1 MESLMYFFNEKA
13 YYLFNKPYIT
23 LYVQVKKYAYTVLV
37 PDKIRLFQLRHNIG
51 MRDNVCYGTVGR

>member
-23 LYVQVKKYAYTVLV
+23 LYVQVKKYA
-37 PDKIRLFQLRHNIG
+37 
-51 MRDNVCYGTVGR
+51 